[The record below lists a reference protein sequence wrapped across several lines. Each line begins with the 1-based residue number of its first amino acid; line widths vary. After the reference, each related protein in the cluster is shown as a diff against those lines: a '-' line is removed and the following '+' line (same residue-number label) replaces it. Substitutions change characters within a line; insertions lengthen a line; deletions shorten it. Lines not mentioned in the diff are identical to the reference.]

1 MLLLVPIVI
10 NLLNLVGNYLFIF
23 GNLGFPRMGVSG
35 VVLSYII
42 SNVIGLVFAIVL
54 LQHLLDYRIRFKDLL
69 LGNNKEM
76 KNILNIGIPS
86 SGEALSY
93 NASMFLVTIMVTFL
107 GEMELTTKVYVQ
119 NIAQFVTLF
128 SIAIGG
134 ATQIMVGYLIGAG
147 EQESAYKT
155 AYKNLGI
162 GLIFTALFSLL
173 IYLSNDT
180 LMGIFTENQS
190 IITLAKT
197 LFLLTIFLELVRTI
211 NIIIIGSL
219 NAALDVRFP
228 VYVAIIVMWFISV
241 PLSYF
246 LGFHTRLGLTG
257 IWIGLIA
264 DEGIRS
270 ILMLYRWGSSRWK
283 KISIMRI
290 GSVK

>member
-1 MLLLVPIVI
+1 M
-10 NLLNLVGNYLFIF
+10 
-23 GNLGFPRMGVSG
+23 
-35 VVLSYII
+35 
-42 SNVIGLVFAIVL
+42 
-54 LQHLLDYRIRFKDLL
+54 
-69 LGNNKEM
+69 
-76 KNILNIGIPS
+76 
-86 SGEALSY
+86 
-93 NASMFLVTIMVTFL
+93 
-107 GEMELTTKVYVQ
+107 
-119 NIAQFVTLF
+119 
-128 SIAIGG
+128 
-134 ATQIMVGYLIGAG
+134 GAG

-180 LMGIFTENQS
+180 LMGIFTESQS

-257 IWIGLIA
+257 IWIGL
-264 DEGIRS
+264 DCR
-270 ILMLYRWGSSRWK
+270 
-283 KISIMRI
+283 
-290 GSVK
+290 